1 VIKILAALV
10 FALGLPTAFLV
21 DNEETAAQI
30 VQALIDAVQAVESEN
45 QNGN

>member
-1 VIKILAALV
+1 MIKLLATLV

-21 DNEETAAQI
+21 DDEETAAQI
-30 VQALIDAVQAVESEN
+30 VQALIDAAQAVESEN